1 MTAIG
6 QLRDR
11 VSFHR
16 LDATT
21 DAYGNVTSGYSGAAF
36 LTVWG
41 AFRPERG
48 RERIEGGRLEASHA
62 GVLTVR
68 SSSDTR
74 AVTTADQ
81 ARIDGVEYQ
90 IRTIANPDR
99 RGRFLEMTVERG
111 VAQG

>member
-1 MTAIG
+1 MSIG

-11 VSFHR
+11 VAFHR
-16 LDATT
+16 LDSTA
-21 DAYGNVTSGYSGAAF
+21 DDYGNVSSGYSATAF

-41 AFRPERG
+41 GFKPERG
-48 RERIEGGRLEASHA
+48 RERLEAGRLEASHA

-74 AVTTADQ
+74 GVTEADQ
-81 ARIDGVEYQ
+81 VRIDGVAYQ

-111 VAQG
+111 VGQG